1 MLKVGV
7 ETSVSVAEGS
17 LNEAVDSLQT
27 VTTSV
32 AVYDQQVNLERS
44 EADEQLDA
52 VRQALREQ
60 LELLDQ

>member
-1 MLKVGV
+1 M
-7 ETSVSVAEGS
+7 SVAEGS